1 VWRSSVTLTARSVGL
16 KSFRKHRRILMAFQK
31 KPVIKLGNKDWE
43 VMVPRPP
50 THATHARITLRD
62 ELKDN
67 GQPKQATLPL
77 QDFGC
82 FRGVAG
88 DFHYLRMD
96 RKGKIAQE
104 WDDTTWFWNGY
115 QVSGIED
122 LMG

>member
-1 VWRSSVTLTARSVGL
+1 
-16 KSFRKHRRILMAFQK
+16 MAFQK